1 MAKTAVWGETLKV
14 NLDVGFISNAFKL
27 DSSLLDNANAV
38 LDGTT
43 EFVDITEYVQNI
55 TINRGRTNQVDTFN
69 AGTLALVADDRA
81 SGRSFDPLNTA
92 SPWYEGDLGI
102 APRRAIEVYGGSAGT
117 AAMFKGYIYDLNI
130 EYDEPQ
136 LSSAQILAVDALA
149 QLAQTNLVGFNPSS
163 QLTSER
169 VSAILS
175 RNEVSWSTALREINS
190 GLATVGTVAYED
202 NANVLE
208 ALQALQISENGRFY
222 ASRDG
227 MLVFDPRI
235 QVSFGT
241 AVAVLGGTA
250 TTDVPIRSL
259 NNLYGAET
267 VLNRI
272 SVQVEGSS
280 VLSVVNGTASQA
292 EYGIK
297 NFALNNLPLV
307 NDAAGSALAVALLS
321 RYQTPEVV
329 FNETSVLLNG
339 LSSAQQELM
348 ASLEIGDI
356 LAVEKRFAVGTPS
369 VVRQNVV
376 VESIRHQIAP
386 SRHEVFLGLGQVQL
400 VLPFIVGGYTTT
412 TTRTNLVT
420 NPNFE
425 VDLSTWSTS
434 GTVARTTAQF
444 YSGVASASLTYA
456 GSGTVLIQQS
466 TRSSVTTGLTYTASF
481 YLKQSVDA
489 GSVVCNFM
497 WYNAAGSVILDDS
510 HQSNNANTAWQRFS
524 QTRTAPTN
532 AASCSFRI
540 YQTAGEGGGA
550 VATVNYVDTVL
561 IEQASSALPYFD
573 GTYADTY
580 TGYTLTSQGWSGT
593 ANASTSTATWGL
605 TSTFIG
611 SPLDDT
617 DFAVA

>member
-1 MAKTAVWGETLKV
+1 MSRQAVWGETLKV
-14 NLDVGFISNAFKL
+14 NLDVGFKTNIFKL
-27 DSSLLDNANAV
+27 DSSLLDGEDT
-38 LDGTT
+38 LEGST

-55 TINRGRTNQVDTFN
+55 TINRGRTKQLDTFN
-69 AGTLALVADDRA
+69 TGTLAILADDRA
-81 SGRSFDPLNTA
+81 SGRSFDPLNTD
-92 SPWYEGDLGI
+92 SPWYQGDLGI

-149 QLAQTNLVGFNPSS
+149 QLAQTNLVGFTPSQ

-169 VSAILS
+169 VDAILS
-175 RNEVSWSTALREINS
+175 RNEVSWSTALREVNA

-202 NANVLE
+202 NTNALE
-208 ALQALQISENGRFY
+208 ALQALQVSENGRFY

-227 MLVFDPRI
+227 MLVFDPRT

-250 TTDVPIRSL
+250 VTDVPIRSL

-272 SVQVEGSS
+272 SVQVQGSS

-307 NDAAGSALAVALLS
+307 NDAAGSALAVALLD
-321 RYQTPEVV
+321 RYETPEVV

-339 LSSAQQELM
+339 LSLAQQELM

-386 SRHEVFLGLGQVQL
+386 SRHEVFLGLGQVKL
-400 VLPFIVGGYTTT
+400 VSPF
-412 TTRTNLVT
+412 L
-420 NPNFE
+420 
-425 VDLSTWSTS
+425 
-434 GTVARTTAQF
+434 
-444 YSGVASASLTYA
+444 
-456 GSGTVLIQQS
+456 
-466 TRSSVTTGLTYTASF
+466 
-481 YLKQSVDA
+481 
-489 GSVVCNFM
+489 
-497 WYNAAGSVILDDS
+497 LDS
-510 HQSNNANTAWQRFS
+510 
-524 QTRTAPTN
+524 
-532 AASCSFRI
+532 
-540 YQTAGEGGGA
+540 
-550 VATVNYVDTVL
+550 
-561 IEQASSALPYFD
+561 
-573 GTYADTY
+573 
-580 TGYTLTSQGWSGT
+580 
-593 ANASTSTATWGL
+593 
-605 TSTFIG
+605 

>member
-1 MAKTAVWGETLKV
+1 MAKQAIWGETLKV
-14 NLDVGFISNAFKL
+14 NLDVGFKTNIFKL
-27 DSSLLDNANAV
+27 DSSLLDGV
-38 LDGTT
+38 DTLEGST

-55 TINRGRTNQVDTFN
+55 TINRGRTNQLDTFN
-69 AGTLALVADDRA
+69 TGTLAILADDRA
-81 SGRSFDPLNTA
+81 SSRSFDPLNTD
-92 SPWYEGDLGI
+92 SPWYQGDLGI

-149 QLAQTNLVGFNPSS
+149 QLAQTNLVGFNPSQ

-169 VSAILS
+169 VDAILS
-175 RNEVSWSTALREINS
+175 RNEVSWSTALREINP

-227 MLVFDPRI
+227 MLVFDPRT

-250 TTDVPIRSL
+250 ATDVPIRSL

-307 NDAAGSALAVALLS
+307 NDAAGSALAVALLA
-321 RYQTPEVV
+321 RYGEPEVV

-356 LAVEKRFAVGTPS
+356 LAVEKRFALGTPS

-400 VLPFIVGGYTTT
+400 VLPFI
-412 TTRTNLVT
+412 L
-420 NPNFE
+420 
-425 VDLSTWSTS
+425 DTS
-434 GTVARTTAQF
+434 
-444 YSGVASASLTYA
+444 
-456 GSGTVLIQQS
+456 
-466 TRSSVTTGLTYTASF
+466 
-481 YLKQSVDA
+481 
-489 GSVVCNFM
+489 
-497 WYNAAGSVILDDS
+497 
-510 HQSNNANTAWQRFS
+510 
-524 QTRTAPTN
+524 
-532 AASCSFRI
+532 
-540 YQTAGEGGGA
+540 E
-550 VATVNYVDTVL
+550 
-561 IEQASSALPYFD
+561 
-573 GTYADTY
+573 
-580 TGYTLTSQGWSGT
+580 
-593 ANASTSTATWGL
+593 
-605 TSTFIG
+605 
-611 SPLDDT
+611 LDDT
-617 DFAVA
+617 IYALT